1 MPKFYVESGDL
12 LKVVDA
18 DNPIDAC
25 KKAIKISV
33 KELMSD
39 DSKDVDL
46 GLLFVVSEKGFPS
59 LREPFTIDTA
69 SETVVD
75 TEQIL
80 DSM

>member
-18 DNPIDAC
+18 KNPVEAC

-46 GLLFVVSEKGFPS
+46 GLLFVVSQKGFPS
-59 LREPFTIDTA
+59 LREPFSIDTI
-69 SETVVD
+69 SEIVVD
-75 TEQIL
+75 TQQIL

>member
-18 DNPIDAC
+18 DNPVEAC

-46 GLLFVVSEKGFPS
+46 GLLFVVSQKGFPS
-59 LREPFTIDTA
+59 LRKPFSIDTVN
-69 SETVVD
+69 ETIVD
-75 TEQIL
+75 TEHIL

>member
-18 DNPIDAC
+18 SDPIDAC
-25 KKAIKISV
+25 KKAVKISV
-33 KELMSD
+33 KELLSD
-39 DSKDVDL
+39 DSKNVDL

-59 LREPFTIDTA
+59 LREPFSIDTVN
-69 SETVVD
+69 EIIVD

-80 DSM
+80 NSM

>member
-25 KKAIKISV
+25 KKAVKISV

-39 DSKDVDL
+39 DSKSVDL
-46 GLLFVVSEKGFPS
+46 GLLFVVSQKGFPS
-59 LREPFTIDTA
+59 LREPFTIDTS
-69 SETVVD
+69 SETIVD
-75 TEQIL
+75 TEQSL

>member
-46 GLLFVVSEKGFPS
+46 GLLFVVVRKVF
-59 LREPFTIDTA
+59 LA
-69 SETVVD
+69 
-75 TEQIL
+75 
-80 DSM
+80 